1 MTETSKEY
9 RLNKGRRV
17 IESCKTLEQIEV
29 AWNYIDRMNRIDVT
43 DCTELW
49 QLWQECLDKKDSI
62 VDEMIERER
71 LKQAEYRSLLVKV

>member
-1 MTETSKEY
+1 MTETSREY

-29 AWNYIDRMNRIDVT
+29 AWNYVDRMKEDGL
-43 DCTELW
+43 D
-49 QLWQECLDKKDSI
+49 LWQECWDKKDSI

-71 LKQAEYRSLLVKV
+71 LKQAEYRSLLIFA

>member
-17 IESCKTLEQIEV
+17 IDSCKTLEQIEV
-29 AWNYIDRMNRIDVT
+29 AWNYIDRMNRMDVT

-49 QLWQECLDKKDSI
+49 HARVQNCGTRVGIRKILS
-62 VDEMIERER
+62 
-71 LKQAEYRSLLVKV
+71 

>member
-1 MTETSKEY
+1 MSESSKEY

-29 AWNYIDRMNRIDVT
+29 AWKYIDRMKEDGL
-43 DCTELW
+43 DLW
-49 QLWQECLDKKDSI
+49 QACWDKQDSI

>member
-1 MTETSKEY
+1 MTETSREY

-29 AWNYIDRMNRIDVT
+29 VWNYIDRMNRMDVT

-49 QLWQECLDKKDSI
+49 HACWDKKDSI

-71 LKQAEYRSLLVKV
+71 LKQAEYRSLLIFA

>member
-29 AWNYIDRMNRIDVT
+29 AWNYIDRMNRMDVSSS
-43 DCTELW
+43 TELW
-49 QLWQECLDKKDSI
+49 QECWDKKDSI

-71 LKQAEYRSLLVKV
+71 LKQAEYRSLLIKV

>member
-1 MTETSKEY
+1 MSESSKEY

-17 IESCKTLEQIEV
+17 IDSCKTLEQIEV
-29 AWNYIDRMNRIDVT
+29 AWKYIDRMKEDGL
-43 DCTELW
+43 DLW
-49 QLWQECLDKKDSI
+49 QVCWDKQDSI

>member
-29 AWNYIDRMNRIDVT
+29 AWNYIDRMNRMDVT
-43 DCTELW
+43 AGTELW
-49 QLWQECLDKKDSI
+49 QECWDKKDSI

-71 LKQAEYRSLLVKV
+71 LKQAEYRSLLIFA

>member
-1 MTETSKEY
+1 MSESSKEY

-17 IESCKTLEQIEV
+17 IDSCKTLEQIEV

-49 QLWQECLDKKDSI
+49 QECWDKKDSI